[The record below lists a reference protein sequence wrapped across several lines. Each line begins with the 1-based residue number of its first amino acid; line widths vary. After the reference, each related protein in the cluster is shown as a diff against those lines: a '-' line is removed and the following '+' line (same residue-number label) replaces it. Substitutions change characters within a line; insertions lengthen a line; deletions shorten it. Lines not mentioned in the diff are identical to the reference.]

1 MNKVIINK
9 DEERVIYSKAKNVI
23 YEVLENAKLIIYQY
37 EYNDGNDIVINLN
50 GENALVECHFSF
62 INYDDNKFK
71 IVINHNASNTISNIY
86 NHGVNINDKLLEFDV
101 TSVVPKSS
109 FSCVVNQENQII
121 NLNDGNSKIDP
132 KLLIENYDVSSSH
145 SAYIGSFKESSIF
158 YLMRRGVSKIS
169 ATKLLIKS
177 LLLNGGNEEEKEV
190 MEFLEKIKEV

>member
-1 MNKVIINK
+1 M
-9 DEERVIYSKAKNVI
+9 
-23 YEVLENAKLIIYQY
+23 
-37 EYNDGNDIVINLN
+37 
-50 GENALVECHFSF
+50 
-62 INYDDNKFK
+62 
-71 IVINHNASNTISNIY
+71 
-86 NHGVNINDKLLEFDV
+86 LEFDV

-158 YLMRRGVSKIS
+158 YLMSRGVSKIS

>member
-158 YLMRRGVSKIS
+158 YLMSRGVSKIS